1 MQSQPIKFNFKEEI
15 FKYLL
20 NWKWILLSVILS
32 FLACYL
38 YLRYASDI
46 YETSAKIQVLDS
58 SSSSFKMPNEGVSI
72 FSNSKI
78 NLENQIEN
86 IKSSRII
93 GSVVDSLNLTTEIY
107 SVGRLKSYELW
118 NNSPIKVIW
127 ALEKDSLNNKTSIF
141 EIEITKTGYK
151 LIGSEKE
158 FKFGQTNFDFK
169 IPFKINLNSNVSL
182 NKIEGRVYQ
191 ISLKNKKNVWQ
202 SISRKI
208 SIDYVGNQSDILKIH
223 LTGYNKEKI
232 TDIINTLIFIFNNDG
247 VKDRQFVHQKT
258 VDFVDKR
265 FEYLYNEL
273 DSIEQS
279 KADYKRSNEVVNVD
293 NDASFLMQKTFVS
306 KSDLD
311 NANTQLT
318 LSKLML
324 LSINKSKGMELL
336 PPNIGIEDQEI
347 NTLINSYNQEVFK
360 YNKLV
365 QSGGGESNPL
375 VKQTQNLA
383 YQIKNNVR
391 SSIIGYR
398 KVLEIN
404 KNEISKINTE
414 EKIKFGSVPNKEKN
428 IRSIERQ
435 QTIKENLYVLLLQ
448 KREEALV
455 NLAITNPCI
464 KVVEYSTFSD
474 SPIFPDR
481 KSYFGIALLI
491 GFIIPFIFIYF
502 NNLYN
507 NKIQTKEDIEEE
519 IKDMMVVSEI
529 PNIKDEQKKVV
540 LLDRSILSESFRI
553 LSSNIKYITT
563 PKKEGNVIFVTS
575 SVKGEGKTFVSTNLA
590 ITLSSFGKKVVL
602 VGADLRNPQLHKALD
617 LKRVLVKGVANYLF
631 DSKLSVND
639 IITENVESDNLDI
652 IISGIIPQNP
662 AELLSN
668 GRFELLLT
676 ELKKTYEYVI
686 VDTAPT
692 VLVTDTSLILGLAD
706 TILYVARANFTEKRL
721 LKFISNFKKLNDIK
735 SMGIILN
742 NIEQNKRYG
751 YKYNYGYNYGYGEQ
765 EYKNQKKNIWARIGI
780 GFLKFRK

>member
-1 MQSQPIKFNFKEEI
+1 MQSQSIKINLKEEL

-20 NWKWILLSVILS
+20 NWNWILLSVVITCLICS
-32 FLACYL
+32 F
-38 YLRYASDI
+38 YLRYASDV

-58 SSSSFKMPNEGVSI
+58 STSSFKMPSEGVSI
-72 FSNSKI
+72 FGTSKI

-107 SVGRLKSYELW
+107 SVGRVKSYELW

-127 ALEKDSLNNKTSIF
+127 ALEKDSLKNKTISF

-151 LIGSEKE
+151 LADFEKQY
-158 FKFGQTNFDFK
+158 KFGQTNFDTK
-169 IPFKINLNSNVSL
+169 IPFKINLSNTTPL
-182 NKIEGRVYQ
+182 DKMIGRVYL
-191 ISLKNKKNVWQ
+191 ISLKNKKIVWQ
-202 SISRKI
+202 TISRRI
-208 SIDYVGNQSDILKIH
+208 TIDYVGNQSDILKIN

-232 TDIINTLIFIFNNDG
+232 TDIINTLIVIFNNDG
-247 VKDRQFVHQKT
+247 VKDRQYVHQKT

-265 FEYLYNEL
+265 FEYLYGEL

-279 KADYKRSNEVVNVD
+279 KADYKRNNEVVNVD
-293 NDASFLMQKTFVS
+293 NDASFLMQRTFLS

-311 NANTQLT
+311 KANTQLM

-324 LSINKSKGMELL
+324 LSINKSKDLDLL
-336 PPNIGIEDQEI
+336 PPNVGIDDNEI
-347 NTLINSYNQEVFK
+347 NTLIDNYNQEVFK
-360 YNKLV
+360 YNKLI

-375 VKQTQNLA
+375 VKQTLNQA
-383 YQIKNNVR
+383 YQLKNNVK
-391 SSIIGYR
+391 SSIIGYQ

-404 KNEISKINTE
+404 KNEISKINSE
-414 EKIKFGSVPNKEKN
+414 EKSKYGRVPTKEKN

-455 NLAITNPCI
+455 NLAITNPCV
-464 KVVEYSTFSD
+464 KVVEYASFSD

-481 KSYFGIALLI
+481 KSYFGIALII
-491 GFIIPFIFIYF
+491 GFIIPFILIYL

-507 NKIQTKEDIEEE
+507 NKIQTKDDIEDV
-519 IKDMMVVSEI
+519 IKDMIVISEI
-529 PNIKDEQKKVV
+529 PNIKDEQKKIG
-540 LLDRSILSESFRI
+540 LFDRSILSESFRI
-553 LSSNIKYITT
+553 LSSNIKYISS

-602 VGADLRNPQLHKALD
+602 VGADLRNPQLHKSLD
-617 LKRVLVKGVANYLF
+617 LKKVLVKGVTNYLI
-631 DSKLSVND
+631 DTKLT
-639 IITENVESDNLDI
+639 TENIISTSADNDMNLDV

-668 GRFELLLT
+668 GRFELLIN
-676 ELKKTYEYVI
+676 ELRMKYEYVI

-721 LKFISNFKKLNDIK
+721 LKFIANFKKLNDVK

-765 EYKNQKKNIWARIGI
+765 ENKTFKKNFFKKIRGNS
-780 GFLKFRK
+780 

>member
-1 MQSQPIKFNFKEEI
+1 MQSQSIKINLKEEL

-20 NWKWILLSVILS
+20 NWNWILLSVVITCLICS
-32 FLACYL
+32 F
-38 YLRYASDI
+38 YLRYASDV

-58 SSSSFKMPNEGVSI
+58 STSSFKMPSEGVSI
-72 FSNSKI
+72 FGTSKI

-107 SVGRLKSYELW
+107 SVGRVKSYELW

-127 ALEKDSLNNKTSIF
+127 ALEKDSLKNKTISF

-151 LIGSEKE
+151 LADFEKE
-158 FKFGQTNFDFK
+158 YKFGQTNFDTK
-169 IPFKINLNSNVSL
+169 IPFKINLSNTTPL
-182 NKIEGRVYQ
+182 DKIIGRVYL
-191 ISLKNKKNVWQ
+191 ISLKNKKIVWQ
-202 SISRKI
+202 TISRRI
-208 SIDYVGNQSDILKIH
+208 TIDYVGNQSDILKIN

-232 TDIINTLIFIFNNDG
+232 TDIINTLIVIFNNDG
-247 VKDRQFVHQKT
+247 VKDRQYVHQKT

-265 FEYLYNEL
+265 FEYLYGEL

-279 KADYKRSNEVVNVD
+279 KADYKRNNEVVNVD
-293 NDASFLMQKTFVS
+293 NDASFLMQRTFLS

-311 NANTQLT
+311 KANTQLM

-324 LSINKSKGMELL
+324 LSINKSKDLDLL
-336 PPNIGIEDQEI
+336 PPNVGIDDNEI
-347 NTLINSYNQEVFK
+347 NTLIDNYNQEVFK
-360 YNKLV
+360 YNKLI

-375 VKQTQNLA
+375 VKQTLNQA
-383 YQIKNNVR
+383 YQLKNNVK
-391 SSIIGYR
+391 SSIIGYQ

-404 KNEISKINTE
+404 KNEISKINSE
-414 EKIKFGSVPNKEKN
+414 EKNKYGRVPTKEKN

-455 NLAITNPCI
+455 NLAITNPCV
-464 KVVEYSTFSD
+464 KVVEYASFSD

-481 KSYFGIALLI
+481 KSYFGIALII
-491 GFIIPFIFIYF
+491 GFIIPFILIYL

-507 NKIQTKEDIEEE
+507 NKIQTKDDIEDV
-519 IKDMMVVSEI
+519 IKDMIVISEI
-529 PNIKDEQKKVV
+529 PNIKDEQKKIG
-540 LLDRSILSESFRI
+540 LFDRSILSESFRI
-553 LSSNIKYITT
+553 LSSNIKYISS

-602 VGADLRNPQLHKALD
+602 VGADLRNPQLHKSLD
-617 LKRVLVKGVANYLF
+617 LKKVLVKGVTNYLI
-631 DSKLSVND
+631 DTKLT
-639 IITENVESDNLDI
+639 TENIISTSADNDMNLDV

-668 GRFELLLT
+668 GRFELLIN
-676 ELKKTYEYVI
+676 ELRMKYEYVI

-721 LKFISNFKKLNDIK
+721 LKFIANFKKLNDVK

-765 EYKNQKKNIWARIGI
+765 ENKTFKKNFFKKIRGNS
-780 GFLKFRK
+780 

>member
-1 MQSQPIKFNFKEEI
+1 MQSQPIKINFKEEL

-20 NWKWILLSVILS
+20 NWNWILLSVTITCL
-32 FLACYL
+32 LCYF
-38 YLRYASDI
+38 YLRYATDI

-72 FSNSKI
+72 FGVSKI

-86 IKSSRII
+86 LKSSRII

-118 NNSPIKVIW
+118 NNAPINVIW
-127 ALEKDSLNNKTSIF
+127 ALEKDSLQNKTISF
-141 EIEITKTGYK
+141 EIEITTTGYK
-151 LIGSEKE
+151 LVDADKE
-158 FKFGQTNFDFK
+158 YKFGQTNFDVK
-169 IPFKINLNSNVSL
+169 IPFKINVNNNTSL
-182 NKIEGRVYQ
+182 DKIEGRVYQ
-191 ISLKNKKNVWQ
+191 ISLKNRKRVWQ
-202 SISRKI
+202 SISRKLT
-208 SIDYVGNQSDILKIH
+208 IDYVGNQSDILKIN

-232 TDIINTLIFIFNNDG
+232 TDVINTIIVIFNNDG
-247 VKDRQFVHQKT
+247 VNDRQFVHQKT

-265 FEYLYNEL
+265 FEYLYTEL

-279 KADYKRSNEVVNVD
+279 KADYKRDNQVVNVD
-293 NDASFLMQKTFVS
+293 NDASFLMQSTFSS

-311 NANTQLT
+311 RSNTQLT

-324 LSINKSKGMELL
+324 LSINKSKGLELL
-336 PPNIGIEDQEI
+336 PFNVGIEDKEI
-347 NTLINSYNQEVFK
+347 NTLIDTYNQEVFK

-365 QSGGGESNPL
+365 QSGGGEANPL
-375 VKQTQNLA
+375 VKQTLNQA
-383 YQIKNNVR
+383 YQLKNNVI
-391 SSIIGYR
+391 SSIIGYQ

-404 KNEISKINTE
+404 KNELGKINAE
-414 EKIKFGSVPNKEKN
+414 EKSKFGRVPTKEKN

-464 KVVEYSTFSD
+464 KIVEYASFSD
-474 SPIFPDR
+474 SPIFPNR
-481 KSYFGIALLI
+481 KSYFGISLII
-491 GFIIPFIFIYF
+491 GFIIPFILIYL
-502 NNLYN
+502 NSLYN
-507 NKIQTKEDIEEE
+507 NKIQTKDDVEQE
-519 IKDMMVVSEI
+519 IKDIIVISEI
-529 PNIKDEQKKVV
+529 PNIKDEQRKVGV
-540 LLDRSILSESFRI
+540 LDRSILSESFRI
-553 LSSNIKYITT
+553 LTSNMKYIAL
-563 PKKEGNVIFVTS
+563 PNKEGNVIFITS

-602 VGADLRNPQLHKALD
+602 VGADLRNPQLHKSLD
-617 LKRVLVKGVANYLF
+617 LKKVLVKGVTNYLL
-631 DSKLSVND
+631 DSKVTSED
-639 IITENVESDNLDI
+639 IISKNVENDSNLDV

-668 GRFELLLT
+668 GRFELLIS
-676 ELKKTYEYVI
+676 ELKKKYNYII

-706 TILYVARANFTEKRL
+706 TILYVTRANFTEKRL
-721 LKFISNFKKLNDIK
+721 LKFISNFKKLNEI
-735 SMGIILN
+735 SSIGIILN

-765 EYKNQKKNIWARIGI
+765 EKQNNKKNILIKLRGKL
-780 GFLKFRK
+780 FKK

>member
-1 MQSQPIKFNFKEEI
+1 MQSQSIKINLKEEL

-20 NWKWILLSVILS
+20 NWNWILLSVVITCLICS
-32 FLACYL
+32 F
-38 YLRYASDI
+38 YLRYASDV

-58 SSSSFKMPNEGVSI
+58 STSSFKMPSEGVSI
-72 FSNSKI
+72 FGTSKI

-107 SVGRLKSYELW
+107 SVGRVKSYELW

-127 ALEKDSLNNKTSIF
+127 ALEKDSLKNKTISF
-141 EIEITKTGYK
+141 EIEVTKTGYK
-151 LIGSEKE
+151 LADFEKE
-158 FKFGQTNFDFK
+158 YKFGQTNFDTK
-169 IPFKINLNSNVSL
+169 IPFKINLSNTTPL
-182 NKIEGRVYQ
+182 DKIIGRVYL
-191 ISLKNKKNVWQ
+191 ISLKNKKIVWQ
-202 SISRKI
+202 TISRRI
-208 SIDYVGNQSDILKIH
+208 TIDYVGNQSDILKIN

-232 TDIINTLIFIFNNDG
+232 TDIINTLIVIFNNDG
-247 VKDRQFVHQKT
+247 VKDRQYVHQKT

-265 FEYLYNEL
+265 FEYLYGEL

-279 KADYKRSNEVVNVD
+279 KADYKRNNEVVNVD
-293 NDASFLMQKTFVS
+293 NDASFLMQRTFLS

-311 NANTQLT
+311 KANTQLM

-324 LSINKSKGMELL
+324 LSINKSKDLDLL
-336 PPNIGIEDQEI
+336 PPNVGIDDNEI
-347 NTLINSYNQEVFK
+347 NTLIDNYNQEVFK
-360 YNKLV
+360 YNKLI

-375 VKQTQNLA
+375 VKQTLNQA
-383 YQIKNNVR
+383 YQLKNNVK
-391 SSIIGYR
+391 SSIIGYQ

-404 KNEISKINTE
+404 KNEISKINSE
-414 EKIKFGSVPNKEKN
+414 EKNKYGRVPTKEKN

-455 NLAITNPCI
+455 NLAITNPCV
-464 KVVEYSTFSD
+464 KVVEYASFSD

-481 KSYFGIALLI
+481 KSYFGIALII
-491 GFIIPFIFIYF
+491 GFIIPFILIYL

-507 NKIQTKEDIEEE
+507 NKIQTKDDIEDV
-519 IKDMMVVSEI
+519 IKDMIVISEI
-529 PNIKDEQKKVV
+529 PNIKDEQKKIG
-540 LLDRSILSESFRI
+540 LFDRSILSESFRI
-553 LSSNIKYITT
+553 LSSNIKYISS

-602 VGADLRNPQLHKALD
+602 VGADLRNPQLHKSLD
-617 LKRVLVKGVANYLF
+617 LKKVLVKGVTNYLI
-631 DSKLSVND
+631 DTKLT
-639 IITENVESDNLDI
+639 TENIISTSADNDMKLDV

-668 GRFELLLT
+668 GRFELLIN
-676 ELKKTYEYVI
+676 ELRMKYEYVI

-721 LKFISNFKKLNDIK
+721 LKFIANFKKLNDVK

-765 EYKNQKKNIWARIGI
+765 ENKSFKKNFFKKIKGNS
-780 GFLKFRK
+780 

>member
-1 MQSQPIKFNFKEEI
+1 MQSHPIKINFKEEL

-20 NWKWILLSVILS
+20 QWKWILLSVVFT
-32 FLACYL
+32 FLICYF

-72 FSNSKI
+72 FGTSKI

-93 GSVVDSLNLTTEIY
+93 GSVVDSLNLTTEVY

-118 NNSPIKVIW
+118 SDAPFKIVW
-127 ALEKDSLNNKTSIF
+127 ALEKDSLNNKTASF
-141 EIEITKTGYK
+141 EIEISKTGYK
-151 LIGSEKE
+151 LADSEKE
-158 FKFGQTNFDFK
+158 YKFGQTNFDYK
-169 IPFKINLNSNVSL
+169 IPFKITL
-182 NKIEGRVYQ
+182 NKNASLHKIDGRAYL
-191 ISLKNKKNVWQ
+191 ILLKKRKSVWQ
-202 SISRKI
+202 SISKKV

-232 TDIINTLIFIFNNDG
+232 TDIINTLIIIFNNDG

-265 FEYLYNEL
+265 FEYLYSEL

-279 KADYKRSNEVVNVD
+279 KANYKKDNEVVNVD
-293 NDASFLMQKTFVS
+293 NDASFLMQRTFLS

-311 NANTQLT
+311 KANTQLT
-318 LSKLML
+318 LSRLML
-324 LSINKSKGMELL
+324 LSINKSKGLELL
-336 PPNIGIEDQEI
+336 PPNVGIEDQEI
-347 NTLINSYNQEVFK
+347 NTLINTYNQEVFK

-375 VKQTQNLA
+375 VKQTLNQA
-383 YQIKNNVR
+383 YQLKSNVK
-391 SSIIGYR
+391 SSIIGYQ

-404 KNEISKINTE
+404 KNELGKINADE
-414 EKIKFGSVPNKEKN
+414 RSKYGRVPNKEKN

-464 KVVEYSTFSD
+464 KVVEYASFSD

-481 KSYFGIALLI
+481 KSYYGIALIMGL
-491 GFIIPFIFIYF
+491 IIPFVVIYG

-519 IKDMMVVSEI
+519 IKDMIVISEI
-529 PNIKDEQKKVV
+529 PNIKDEEKKVGV
-540 LLDRSILSESFRI
+540 LDRSVLSESFRI
-553 LSSNIKYITT
+553 LSSNIKYITS
-563 PKKEGNVIFVTS
+563 PKNQGNIIFVTS

-602 VGADLRNPQLHKALD
+602 VGADLRNPQLHKTLD
-617 LKRVLVKGVANYLF
+617 LEKVLVKGVTNYLF
-631 DSKLSVND
+631 DTKLTAAD
-639 IITENVESDNLDI
+639 IITTNVEKDMNLHV
-652 IISGIIPQNP
+652 IISGVIPQNP

-668 GRFELLLT
+668 GRFELLLS
-676 ELKKTYEYVI
+676 ELRKTYEYII

-706 TILYVARANFTEKRL
+706 TILYVTRANFTEKRL
-721 LKFISNFKKLNDIK
+721 LKFIDNFKKLNTIS

-742 NIEQNKRYG
+742 NVEQNKRYG
-751 YKYNYGYNYGYGEQ
+751 YKYNYGYNYGYGDQ
-765 EYKNQKKNIWARIGI
+765 DYKNGKENIFKKLIG
-780 GFLKFRK
+780 KF